1 MTATSARSRV
11 WVTRPMHQADGI
23 CRLLEDAG
31 LDVVRFPVI
40 EIEAI
45 ADCSRL
51 SQLFARIAT
60 YRYLI
65 FVSQNAVAL
74 SYQHYLD
81 KTSLP
86 PGIVVIAI
94 GNSTA
99 AALHQHGVQDVIHA
113 GSSADSEALLAMPE
127 LQSSAITGSDI
138 LLIRGQGGRDLLV
151 NALNQRGANV
161 EIAEVYMRKPPQYD
175 TNELDWLWQQEAPDA
190 IIVTSNE
197 GIKHLLGLTP
207 VGHREKLLHTP
218 LIVMSE
224 RNADFAREHGFD
236 AGIVVTNEQN
246 DTGLYRATIE
256 LLETGHT

>member
-1 MTATSARSRV
+1 M
-11 WVTRPMHQADGI
+11 TRPVHQADGI
-23 CRLLEDAG
+23 CNLLEEAD

-45 ADCSRL
+45 TDCSRL
-51 SQLFARIAT
+51 RQLFTRIAS

-86 PGIVVIAI
+86 PGLVVIAI
-94 GNSTA
+94 GKSTA
-99 AALHQHGVQDVIHA
+99 AALHQRGVQDVIHA
-113 GSSADSEALLAMPE
+113 GSSADSETLLAMPE
-127 LQSSAITGSDI
+127 LQSSAITGSGI
-138 LLIRGQGGRDLLV
+138 LLIRGQGGRDLMV
-151 NALNQRGANV
+151 KALNQRGARV

-175 TNELDWLWQQEAPDA
+175 TNEIDQLWQQEAPSA

-197 GIKHLLGLTP
+197 GIEHLLGLTP
-207 VGHREKLLHTP
+207 AGHREKLLHTP
-218 LIVMSE
+218 LVVMSE

-236 AGIVVTNEQN
+236 ADIVVTNEQN
-246 DTGLYRATIE
+246 DTGLYRATTE